1 MIFKGKWKKS
11 EMWIPCDQ
19 ILLLCDCSVC
29 FAFGCAIHLFTM
41 YLFIRSSAPNVFENE
56 SKSFSSPS
64 GRHWNIWFEI
74 KVFIL
79 FVYFKC
85 IHLQRWWCLHWTK
98 FHLVI
103 INVVTTVWVKFHSH
117 HNTNNTWIGC
127 SDFPFIQMMKPF
139 FNCKFTVSLN
149 IWIVSLSLFIYWM
162 AKIGAN
168 QFNSIPFNSI
178 PFRLQPI
185 SAQVNGLHK
194 SNNKLLVCQIA
205 GNLPHKNGNK
215 TTKTCKWEDNSSL
228 CAFDSVFFSL
238 HLQHAWRPTITKS
251 TATIKM
257 MEKATSIQSTFQIAK
272 NIIIFTFKWKQ
283 SRQK

>member
-1 MIFKGKWKKS
+1 MWI
-11 EMWIPCDQ
+11 MWIPCDQ

-29 FAFGCAIHLFTM
+29 FGFGCAIHLFTM

-127 SDFPFIQMMKPF
+127 SDFPLIQMMKPF

-168 QFNSIPFNSI
+168 QFHSI
-178 PFRLQPI
+178 PFRFGCNQFQPRLMGSI
-185 SAQVNGLHK
+185 KAIINCLFAKLPAICHIKMVIKQQKHVNERTIHHFVLLILFFFASSSTRMETNNHKINGDNKNDGKNNINSINVSNCKEYYYIHFQVET
-194 SNNKLLVCQIA
+194 I
-205 GNLPHKNGNK
+205 
-215 TTKTCKWEDNSSL
+215 TTK
-228 CAFDSVFFSL
+228 
-238 HLQHAWRPTITKS
+238 
-251 TATIKM
+251 M
-257 MEKATSIQSTFQIAK
+257 
-272 NIIIFTFKWKQ
+272 
-283 SRQK
+283 